1 MLYEGG
7 CSIGMP
13 AKPRDAA
20 TLILLRDSCQHS
32 GGIEVLLLRRH
43 ARSAFLPGAYVFPG
57 GVVEETDF
65 APEMAALCRGLGF
78 DQAHRIINDVSPL
91 EKSLGFFV
99 AAIRETFEESGILL
113 AHGNAGRR
121 LLDVRQMT
129 RLAGY
134 RAKVHA
140 NPPMFASRLGDEALE
155 LATDTLYYF
164 AHWITPEVLP
174 IRFDAR
180 FFVAAAPS
188 GQEAS
193 PDGKETVEARWI
205 SPLDALEEHQKGCL
219 KLAPPTFHSLSEL
232 AAFSTAGEAIAS
244 THGRMIVTRHG

>member
-1 MLYEGG
+1 
-7 CSIGMP
+7 MP

-20 TLILLRDSCQHS
+20 TLILLRDSHQRI

-43 ARSAFLPGAYVFPG
+43 ARSAFLPGVHVFPG

-65 APEMAALCRGLGF
+65 APEMAALCRGLSF
-78 DQAHRIINDVSPL
+78 DQAHRIINDVAPP

-99 AAIRETFEESGILL
+99 AAIRESFEESGLLL
-113 AHGNAGRR
+113 AHGSAGGGP
-121 LLDVRQMT
+121 VGEKEMT

-140 NPPMFASRLGDEALE
+140 NPPAFASRLGDEALE
-155 LATDTLYYF
+155 LATDTLHYF

-188 GQEAS
+188 GQEAC